1 MLHEAPVSSSRQA
14 EAEDRMGRMIELE
27 SGEAFPAYVAE
38 PQGEVRGGLIVIHEI
53 WGLVD
58 HIKDVADR
66 FAAEGYVVVAPDL
79 LSHVGVDAH
88 IGLEL
93 QKVMSSP
100 DERVRSEGQ
109 PRLRQATSAM
119 YAPEFAA
126 WAVPALKR
134 TVDLVAEQ
142 DGVDG
147 RVGVV
152 GFCFGGSYSF
162 TLATVDDR
170 IRAAVPFY
178 GSPPPTADLGSIV
191 GPVLAFYGERDQ
203 RILSTLPQVT
213 EGMHDA
219 GVDFRPHVY
228 PGVGHAFFN
237 DTNPRTYDAATADD
251 AWQRT
256 LAFLDEALNGAGPAR
271 SIPAAS

>member
-1 MLHEAPVSSSRQA
+1 
-14 EAEDRMGRMIELE
+14 MGRMIELE

-38 PQGEVRGGLIVIHEI
+38 PQGEPRGGLIVIHEI
-53 WGLVD
+53 WGLAD

-66 FAAEGYVVVAPDL
+66 FAAEGYLAIAPDL

-88 IGLEL
+88 LGQEL
-93 QKVMSSP
+93 RDIMFSQ

-109 PRLRQATSAM
+109 PRLREATSAM

-126 WAVPALKR
+126 WAVPALTA
-134 TVDLVAEQ
+134 TVDFLAEQ
-142 DGVDG
+142 PGIDG
-147 RVGVV
+147 RIGVV

-162 TLATVDDR
+162 TLATADDR
-170 IRAAVPFY
+170 VRAAVPFY
-178 GSPPPTADLGSIV
+178 GTPPPTADLGAIAA
-191 GPVLAFYGERDQ
+191 PVLAFYGERDQ
-203 RILSTLPQVT
+203 RVLATLPQVT
-213 EGMHDA
+213 EGMRDA

-228 PGVGHAFFN
+228 PRVGHAFFN
-237 DTNPRTYDAATADD
+237 DSNPITYDAETADD